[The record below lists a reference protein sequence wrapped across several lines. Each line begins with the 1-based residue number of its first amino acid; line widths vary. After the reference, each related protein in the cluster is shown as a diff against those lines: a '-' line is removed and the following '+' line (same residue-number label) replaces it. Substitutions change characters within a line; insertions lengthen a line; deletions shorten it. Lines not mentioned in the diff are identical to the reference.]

1 MRDQSYQTH
10 FEIMKDIVL
19 ACASGVELSE
29 TARAALKDAAGLFGL
44 SAARLI
50 LWDREFEAVLTE
62 THADS
67 ARDEELIDATE
78 RELFL
83 ELRKKNDLVSAYV
96 SLGGR
101 EPTSRFT
108 LPIRRGGEIL
118 GAVIGIQR
126 GTNSLVR
133 ADVFLEALAAG
144 LSVAVAVA
152 QTEAIVDKEK
162 LNVVTATATAI
173 THEVNNQLQAILGN
187 VQVLLRDRTELDET
201 LMKKLKVIE
210 ESAWAIMKTMRKL
223 MNVSEVK
230 FTEYVNGT
238 DMLMLPEDEDSS

>member
-1 MRDQSYQTH
+1 MSEQSYQTH

-19 ACASGVELSE
+19 ACASGVKLSE
-29 TARAALKDAAGLFGL
+29 TVRTALKDAAGLFGL

-50 LWDREFEAVLTE
+50 LWDKEYEPVLTE
-62 THADS
+62 TYADDGK
-67 ARDEELIDATE
+67 DEEQIDATE
-78 RELFL
+78 KELFL
-83 ELRKKNDLVSAYV
+83 ELRKKSDLVSAYV
-96 SLGGR
+96 SLGGKK
-101 EPTSRFT
+101 PTSSFT
-108 LPIRRGGEIL
+108 LPIRRGEEIL

-133 ADVFLEALAAG
+133 ADIFLEALAAG
-144 LSVAVAVA
+144 LSVAVAIA
-152 QTEAIVDKEK
+152 QTEDIVDKER
-162 LNVVTATATAI
+162 LNVVTATATSI

-187 VQVLLRDRTELDET
+187 VQVLLRERTELDEK